1 MNMQTLAENVLFQM
15 IIAPV
20 SGLGSTTQPAGAYID
35 VSEYEHFA
43 FLALVG
49 VTDRTTQTLQVVQ
62 ATAAA
67 GTGSKAVTGALID
80 GLTAT
85 DDGKIAI
92 VQVDTENLDTAG
104 GFRYVAVTPTFSGGT
119 GDLGAILF
127 MAWGKRSLPV
137 VQGSTVDQVVQV

>member
-1 MNMQTLAENVLFQM
+1 MNMQTLSENVLFQM
-15 IIAPV
+15 VIAPV
-20 SGLGSTTQPAGAYID
+20 SGVGSTTQPAGAYID

-43 FLALVG
+43 FLVLLG

-67 GTGSKAVTGALID
+67 GTGSKSVSGALID
-80 GLTAT
+80 GLAAT

-92 VQVDTENLDTAG
+92 VQVDTENLDTAN
-104 GFRYVAVTPTFSGGT
+104 GFRYVAATPTFSGGT
-119 GDLGAILF
+119 GDIGAILF